1 MASDD
6 AGPDT
11 LNHTNLTTWH
21 GDQAIGGLNHGK
33 TGKATMGLLTSKA
46 CILHRGSK
54 YILLL

>member
-11 LNHTNLTTWH
+11 LNHTKLDNMAWRSSDWWLEPRE
-21 GDQAIGGLNHGK
+21 
-33 TGKATMGLLTSKA
+33 TGKATMGLLTLKA
-46 CILHRGSK
+46 YILHRGSK

>member
-21 GDQAIGGLNHGK
+21 GDRAIGGLNHGK

-46 CILHRGSK
+46 CYSPLGK
-54 YILLL
+54 